1 MWAVIAPGSHSA
13 LRPASGVQFPA
24 RQTASP
30 VLRKW
35 FQRNP
40 CFLYSSHLHTLS
52 GFPVKSISWSLRG
65 SIVIKWS
72 FFLPPP
78 PVVGAPLQVHPWH
91 FAYRLFLFLTLLI
104 LCSSFLP
111 TCDSGETKLF
121 IFTLWPIKTTSTVD
135 LLVERIIIFW
145 GRFFLKKFLQLLK
158 FYLLALD

>member
-1 MWAVIAPGSHSA
+1 MIQRCGQWLRLVLTALSDLLLGLSSPPGKLPH
-13 LRPASGVQFPA
+13 QFWESDS
-24 RQTASP
+24 REIHVSSTLLTCTRYLASP
-30 VLRKW
+30 
-35 FQRNP
+35 
-40 CFLYSSHLHTLS
+40 
-52 GFPVKSISWSLRG
+52 WSLYPEVWG
-65 SIVIKWS
+65 VLLLSNEA
-72 FFLPPP
+72 FLPPP

-145 GRFFLKKFLQLLK
+145 GRFFF
-158 FYLLALD
+158 